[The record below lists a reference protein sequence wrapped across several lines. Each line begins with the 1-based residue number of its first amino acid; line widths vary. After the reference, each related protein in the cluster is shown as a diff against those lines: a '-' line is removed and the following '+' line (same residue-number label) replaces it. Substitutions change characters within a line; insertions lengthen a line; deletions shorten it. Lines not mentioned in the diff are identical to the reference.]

1 MPGIPPT
8 AGEQSEEWLTGK
20 QYLDMSLLD
29 RVDQEQE
36 AEPRL
41 NPAECGREEAAASTL
56 FTEFLGLDRL
66 SQRVVNQYVDLIPL
80 DA

>member
-20 QYLDMSLLD
+20 QSLDMSLLD

-41 NPAECGREEAAASTL
+41 NPAECGREEAAA
-56 FTEFLGLDRL
+56 
-66 SQRVVNQYVDLIPL
+66 
-80 DA
+80 